1 MMLTYRAVRLIY
13 PTTVSAAETHNPSVV
28 HTGALL
34 SIFPE
39 NSGQSSS

>member
-1 MMLTYRAVRLIY
+1 MVLTYRAVRLVY
-13 PTTVSAAETHNPSVV
+13 PTAVSAAGTHNPGVV